1 MEPFE
6 IIFIALSMAMDAFAV
21 CLGVGA
27 ARQSEGSRATF
38 RLSFHFGLF
47 QFLLPVVGWFAGLTV
62 VQYIETYD
70 HWVAFGL
77 LLFVGVRMIRSGLN
91 GGEETHKNDPSRGWN
106 MVLLS
111 TAVSIDALAIGL
123 SLALIDVIIWIPAV
137 VIGVVTS
144 LVSLLGL
151 RLGNRLGRV
160 FGKRMEL
167 IGGVVLIL
175 IGLRIVM
182 THLFVI

>member
-1 MEPFE
+1 LETFE
-6 IIFIALSMAMDAFAV
+6 IFFIALSMAMDAFAV

-27 ARQSEGSRATF
+27 AKKNNGSRATF
-38 RLSFHFGLF
+38 RLSFHFGFF
-47 QFLLPVVGWFAGLTV
+47 QFLLPIVGWFAGLTV
-62 VQYIETYD
+62 VQYIEAYD

-77 LLFVGVRMIRSGLN
+77 LAFVGSRMIRSGLN

-111 TAVSIDALAIGL
+111 VAVSIDALAIGF
-123 SLALIDVIIWIPAV
+123 SLALINVDIWYPAV
-137 VIGVVTS
+137 VIGVVTG
-144 LVSLLGL
+144 LLSLLGL
-151 RLGNRLGRV
+151 RLGNRLGRM

-175 IGLRIVM
+175 IGVRIVLM
-182 THLFVI
+182 HLLVI